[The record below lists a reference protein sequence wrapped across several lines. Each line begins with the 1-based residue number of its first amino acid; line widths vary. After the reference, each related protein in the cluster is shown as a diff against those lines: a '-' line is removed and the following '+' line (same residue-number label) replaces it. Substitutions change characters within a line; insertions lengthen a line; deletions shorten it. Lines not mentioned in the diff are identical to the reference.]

1 MTMEEERVNV
11 SIAVFLNVYLRL
23 SYLIYNLDL
32 QEKERFT
39 RSVFPFSV
47 FQELLWKFLIL

>member
-1 MTMEEERVNV
+1 MEEERVNV